1 MRTTVDLPDDLFR
14 EAKTRAV
21 QQGTSLKQLITQFIR
36 SGLRDQAPARV
47 LGSQRALPPA
57 AIARQ
62 SDSPRVRPMSNRQ
75 LHRLLEEDDLS
86 QSLVESTGL

>member
-1 MRTTVDLPDDLFR
+1 MRTTIDLPDDLFR

-21 QQGTSLKQLITQFIR
+21 QQGTSLKQLMTQFIR
-36 SGLRDQAPARV
+36 SGLREQASAHV
-47 LGSQRALPPA
+47 VGSQRALPPA

-62 SDSPRVRPMSNRQ
+62 PDSPRVPPMSNRQ

-86 QSLVESTGL
+86 